1 MRNFQGTAQELQS
14 LKEKAEDKARM
25 DLEADQRR
33 VAAMGTQTRERARLL
48 SRVFE
53 VLHRALN

>member
-33 VAAMGTQTRERARLL
+33 VAAMGRPAPFPSPHSL
-48 SRVFE
+48 
-53 VLHRALN
+53 A